1 LTKSALRAQGQAAGV
16 VTPARRAAFEILR
29 QVEEGG
35 YASVLLASHEEQLE
49 PRDRALCHE
58 LVMGVLRFQ
67 LWLDRAI
74 EYFAARSVE
83 RLDLAV
89 KLALRLGLYQLRFLT
104 RIPHSAAVNESVNLV
119 RRARLR
125 SAESFVNAV
134 LRRATRELEYDPVA
148 AVEDQLERL
157 AIASSHPRWLIERW
171 VNAFG
176 YQEAEALAR
185 ANNLAAPVV
194 FRVVRAEETEDVLQ
208 RLRDA
213 GATLKTSAIASNAWR
228 IQGGG
233 ELAQELSHA
242 GRIYFQDEASQ
253 LMAQIVGAEPGDQV
267 LDVCAAPG
275 SKASQI
281 AAQGH
286 VAVIAGDIH
295 LHRLKIVRQ
304 TVGLQALSNVKTV
317 MMDARSGLPFPE
329 GTFERV
335 LVDAPCSGTG
345 TLRHNPEIRW
355 RISAEDIV
363 ELSNRQHEILTNAAV
378 VVKQGGRL
386 VYSTCSV
393 EPEENEAVVQAF
405 TSRFENFE
413 PTTLSVAEVLRT
425 SVNSARTWPHRDNT
439 DGFFVAA
446 FTRKR

>member
-1 LTKSALRAQGQAAGV
+1 MTKSALRTAGRTLGAV
-16 VTPARRAAFEILR
+16 APARLAAFEILR
-29 QVEEGG
+29 RVDEGA
-35 YASVLLASHEEQLE
+35 YASVLLASQEQQLE

-67 LWLDRAI
+67 LWLDRSI
-74 EYFAARSVE
+74 EYFAGRSVE

-89 KLALRLGLYQLRFLT
+89 TLALRLGLYQLRFLT

-134 LRRATRELEYDPVA
+134 LRRATRELEYDPA
-148 AVEDQLERL
+148 AAIEDQPAAL
-157 AIASSHPRWLIERW
+157 AVATSHPRWLIERW
-171 VNAFG
+171 ISAFG
-176 YQEAEALAR
+176 YQAAEALAH
-185 ANNLAAPVV
+185 ANNLAAPVA

-208 RLRDA
+208 RLREA
-213 GATLKTSAIASNAWR
+213 GATLKGSEIAANAWR

-233 ELAQELSHA
+233 ELAQEFSRA
-242 GRIYFQDEASQ
+242 GKIYFQDEASQ
-253 LMAQIVGAEPGDQV
+253 LMAQIVGAESGDRV

-275 SKASQI
+275 SKASQL
-281 AAQGH
+281 AAQLQ
-286 VAVIAGDIH
+286 VNVIAGDIH
-295 LHRLKIVRQ
+295 LHRLKTVRQ
-304 TVGLQALSNVKTV
+304 TVELQGLGNVKTV
-317 MMDARSGLPFPE
+317 MLDARSGLPFPE

-355 RISAEDIV
+355 RISAEDII
-363 ELSNRQHEILTNAAV
+363 ELSNRQRQILTNAAG
-378 VVKQGGRL
+378 VVKPGGRL
-386 VYSTCSV
+386 VYSTCSL
-393 EPEENEAVVQAF
+393 EPDENEAVVKAF
-405 TSRFENFE
+405 TRSFENFE
-413 PTTLSVAEVLRT
+413 PATLSVEPRLLT
-425 SVNSARTWPHRDNT
+425 SANSARTWPQRDDT

>member
-1 LTKSALRAQGQAAGV
+1 MTKSALRAEGQTPGAVA
-16 VTPARRAAFEILR
+16 PARLAAFEILR
-29 QVEEGG
+29 RVDEGA
-35 YASVLLASHEEQLE
+35 YASVLLASLEQQLE

-67 LWLDRAI
+67 LWLDRSI
-74 EYFAARSVE
+74 EYFAGRSVE

-89 KLALRLGLYQLRFLT
+89 TLALRLGLYQLRFLT

-134 LRRATRELEYDPVA
+134 LRRATRELEYDPAA
-148 AVEDQLERL
+148 AVEDRL
-157 AIASSHPRWLIERW
+157 AALAVATSHPRWLIERW
-171 VNAFG
+171 VGAFG
-176 YQEAEALAR
+176 YQAAEALAH
-185 ANNLAAPVV
+185 ANNQAAPVV
-194 FRVVRAEETEDVLQ
+194 FRVVREDETEDVLQ
-208 RLRDA
+208 RLQDA
-213 GATLKTSAIASNAWR
+213 GATLKASEIAANAWR

-233 ELAQELSHA
+233 ELAQEFSRA
-242 GRIYFQDEASQ
+242 GKIYFQDEASQ
-253 LMAQIVGAEPGDQV
+253 LMAQIVGAESGDRV

-281 AAQGH
+281 AAQPQ
-286 VAVIAGDIH
+286 VNVVAGDIH
-295 LHRLKIVRQ
+295 LHRLKTVRQ
-304 TVGLQALSNVKTV
+304 TVELQGLGNVKTV
-317 MMDARSGLPFPE
+317 MLDARSGLPFPE

-355 RISAEDIV
+355 RITAEDIL
-363 ELSNRQHEILTNAAV
+363 ELSNRQRQILTNAAG
-378 VVKQGGRL
+378 VVKPGGRL
-386 VYSTCSV
+386 VYSTCSL
-393 EPEENEAVVQAF
+393 EPEENEAVVKAF
-405 TSRFENFE
+405 TRSFENFE
-413 PTTLSVAEVLRT
+413 PATLSVEESLRT
-425 SVNSARTWPHRDNT
+425 SINSARTWPQRDDT

>member
-1 LTKSALRAQGQAAGV
+1 MTKSALRAGEKLPGAVA
-16 VTPARRAAFEILR
+16 PARLAAFEILR
-29 QVEEGG
+29 RVEEGS
-35 YASVLLASHEEQLE
+35 YASVLLASQEQQLE

-67 LWLDRAI
+67 LWLDRSI
-74 EYFAARSVE
+74 EYFAGRSVE

-89 KLALRLGLYQLRFLT
+89 TLALRLGLYQLRFLT

-134 LRRATRELEYDPVA
+134 LRRATRELEYDPA
-148 AVEDQLERL
+148 AAIEDQPAAL
-157 AIASSHPRWLIERW
+157 AVATSHPRWLIERW
-171 VNAFG
+171 VSAFG
-176 YQEAEALAR
+176 YQAAEALAH
-185 ANNLAAPVV
+185 ANNQAAPVA
-194 FRVVRAEETEDVLQ
+194 FRVVRSKETGDVLQ

-213 GATLKTSAIASNAWR
+213 GATLKASEIAANAWR

-233 ELAQELSHA
+233 DLAQEFSRA
-242 GRIYFQDEASQ
+242 GKIYFQDEASQ
-253 LMAQIVGAEPGDQV
+253 LMAQLVGAEPGDRV

-281 AAQGH
+281 AVQQH
-286 VAVIAGDIH
+286 VDVIAGDIH
-295 LHRLKIVRQ
+295 SHRLKTVRQ
-304 TVGLQALSNVKTV
+304 TVGLQGLSNVKTV
-317 MMDARSGLPFPE
+317 MLDARSGLPFPE

-355 RISAEDIV
+355 RISAKDII
-363 ELSNRQHEILTNAAV
+363 ELSGRQRQILTNAAV
-378 VVKQGGRL
+378 VVKPGGRL

-393 EPEENEAVVQAF
+393 EPEENEAVVKAF
-405 TSRFENFE
+405 TKSFEDFE
-413 PTTLSVAEVLRT
+413 PATLSVKERLLT
-425 SVNSARTWPHRDNT
+425 SINSARTWPQRDDT

>member
-1 LTKSALRAQGQAAGV
+1 MTKSALRSGEKPSGAVA
-16 VTPARRAAFEILR
+16 PARLAAFEILSR
-29 QVEEGG
+29 VEEGG
-35 YASVLLASHEEQLE
+35 YASVLLASQEQQLE

-58 LVMGVLRFQ
+58 LVMGVLRFR
-67 LWLDRAI
+67 LRLDRSI
-74 EYFAARSVE
+74 EHFAARSVD

-89 KLALRLGLYQLRFLT
+89 TLALRLGLYQLRFLT

-134 LRRATRELEYDPVA
+134 LRRATRELEYDPA
-148 AVEDQLERL
+148 AAIEDQLERL
-157 AIASSHPRWLIERW
+157 AVASSHPRWLIERW
-171 VNAFG
+171 VTEFG
-176 YQEAEALAR
+176 YQEAEALAH

-194 FRVVRAEETEDVLQ
+194 FRVVRAEETEDLLQ

-213 GATLKTSAIASNAWR
+213 GATVEASEIAAHAWR
-228 IQGGG
+228 LQGG
-233 ELAQELSHA
+233 EDLAHEFSRA
-242 GRIYFQDEASQ
+242 GKIYFQDEASQ
-253 LMAQIVGAEPGDQV
+253 LVAQIVGAKPGDRV

-281 AAQGH
+281 AAQRN
-286 VAVIAGDIH
+286 VDVVAGDIH
-295 LHRLKIVRQ
+295 LHRLRTVRQ
-304 TVGLQALSNVKTV
+304 TVGLQALTNVETV
-317 MMDARSGLPFPE
+317 MLDGRSGLPFPE

-355 RISAEDIV
+355 RISAEDII
-363 ELSNRQHEILTNAAV
+363 ELSSRQRQILTNAAV
-378 VVKQGGRL
+378 VVRPGGRL
-386 VYSTCSV
+386 IYSTCSV
-393 EPEENEAVVQAF
+393 EPEENEAVVKAF
-405 TSRFENFE
+405 SSSFENFE
-413 PTTLSVAEVLRT
+413 PATLSVKARLLT
-425 SVNSARTWPHRDNT
+425 SASSVRTWPHRDDT